1 MACAG
6 LLLGISVAVGT
17 AANLGDPVR
26 DNPLPLPASHAVENQ
41 APHPANR
48 GIDLSVAGALHNP
61 AIASSSAPIGSAG
74 SSESR
79 WENGNT
85 PGFSIGPVR
94 TEFGGVSGRHM
105 HLATIKLQG
114 LSVFGGSVGA
124 SVDSRSARF
133 SLSWSTS
140 P

>member
-6 LLLGISVAVGT
+6 LLFAISVGVG
-17 AANLGDPVR
+17 AAPNLGDAGHDHLPPVATMQ
-26 DNPLPLPASHAVENQ
+26 NV
-41 APHPANR
+41 APHPADR
-48 GIDLSVAGALHNP
+48 TIDLSVANALHNP
-61 AIASSSAPIGSAG
+61 ALLSSSAATTGLATN
-74 SSESR
+74 ESR
-79 WENGNT
+79 WENSET
-85 PGFSIGPVR
+85 PGFSIGPLR

-124 SVDSRSARF
+124 SLDSRSAKI
-133 SLSWSTS
+133 SLSWPTS